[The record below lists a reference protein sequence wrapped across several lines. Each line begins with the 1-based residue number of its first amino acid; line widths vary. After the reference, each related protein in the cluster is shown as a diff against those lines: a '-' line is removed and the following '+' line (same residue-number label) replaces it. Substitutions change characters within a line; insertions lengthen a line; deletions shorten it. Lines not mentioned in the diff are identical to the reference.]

1 MSDSLKSDTVVEDDE
16 NREAVSALLD
26 RLQDA

>member
-16 NREAVSALLD
+16 NREAVYALLD